1 MIKKI
6 NMNNEDN
13 NDIKI
18 DIKESINI
26 DEKLN
31 GHKKEDEIK

>member
-18 DIKESINI
+18 GIKERINI